1 MTRVPVN
8 PDLLRWAR
16 ERSGLA
22 QDDLTTRFRKLPEW
36 ESGETRPTLKQMEA
50 FARAVHVPVGYLFL
64 TDPPKELVL
73 RSTLSTRSRLPM
85 PASDSV
91 SGA

>member
-22 QDDLTTRFRKLPEW
+22 RDDLATKFRKLSEW
-36 ESGETRPTLKQMEA
+36 EDGETRPALKQVEA
-50 FARAVHVPVGYLFL
+50 FARAVHVPVGYLSSRS
-64 TDPPKELVL
+64 PP
-73 RSTLSTRSRLPM
+73 RSRCPFRTSA
-85 PASDSV
+85 PSPISP
-91 SGA
+91 